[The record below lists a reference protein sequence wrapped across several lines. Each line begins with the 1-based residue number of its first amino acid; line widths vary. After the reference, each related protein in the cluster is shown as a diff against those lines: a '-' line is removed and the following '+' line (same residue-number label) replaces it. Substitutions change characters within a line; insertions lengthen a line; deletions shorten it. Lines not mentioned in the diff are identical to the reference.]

1 MRMELKDNLKRIRKA
16 AKLSQAQLAA
26 ESGVS
31 QQSISRL
38 EKGDDLT
45 SKFLPNLAAALKVSP
60 SDLDPNFVL
69 PTGSD
74 DELVRL
80 VLQAPLEVK
89 QSIALL
95 LKNAKK
101 PSESQ

>member
-16 AKLSQAQLAA
+16 ARLSQAQLAA

-38 EKGDDLT
+38 ENGDDLT
-45 SKFLPNLAAALKVSP
+45 SKFLPSLAAALKVSP

-69 PTGSD
+69 PAGSD